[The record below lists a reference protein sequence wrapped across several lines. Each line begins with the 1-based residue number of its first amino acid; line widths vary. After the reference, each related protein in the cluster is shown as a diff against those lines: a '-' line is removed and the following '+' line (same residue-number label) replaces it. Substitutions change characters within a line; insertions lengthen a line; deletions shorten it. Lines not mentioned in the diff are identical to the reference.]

1 MSMRASD
8 IKKIAC
14 VGAGL
19 IGAGWATNFLMKG
32 YPVVLYDIKEEFLEQ
47 ARQRISQNLQFLVNK
62 KVLDEKRFAAAM
74 QAVACTTSLEEAVK
88 DVQLIQESGP
98 ENYEVKQ
105 ALLVEIEKHAHPT
118 AIFASST
125 SGLLI
130 SEIAR
135 YAQHPERCLGVHPYN
150 PPHLIPLVEISKGDR
165 TSDAVVD
172 TVYEFLSSLGKEP
185 VILRKEAPGFIAN
198 RLQMALY
205 REAVDL
211 VNRGVCS
218 IEDVDKAACFGPGLR
233 FGIMGPN
240 LIYQL
245 GGGAH
250 GIKGLLTHVGP
261 SVEMWWADMADW
273 KKWPEGWPDKAQE
286 GVNRAM
292 ANRPP
297 EFGRTPEEIAAW
309 RDDMLIELLKL
320 HKKI

>member
-1 MSMRASD
+1 MRASD